1 MASWRK
7 SQRGFTPL
15 KRSDHSP
22 TLVDKKNR
30 GDLAMWD
37 SDYEQEDE
45 EDSKSDL
52 RGSVTKREVP
62 EIKQVPVETEGTRV
76 IILSSK
82 YCDCIPETSGDGDGD
97 VDVTDSAS
105 EITHKNDPGQKS
117 KCTVM

>member
-1 MASWRK
+1 MASWHR
-7 SQRGFTPL
+7 SQRGYTPL

-22 TLVDKKNR
+22 TLVGKKNP

-45 EDSKSDL
+45 EKLKKDL
-52 RGSVTKREVP
+52 RGSVAKRESP
-62 EIKQVPVETEGTRV
+62 EIEQVPGETEGTRV
-76 IILSSK
+76 IILTSK
-82 YCDCIPETSGDGDGD
+82 FCDCIPETSGD

-117 KCTVM
+117 ICSVM

>member
-1 MASWRK
+1 MASWRR
-7 SQRGFTPL
+7 SQCGYTPL

-22 TLVDKKNR
+22 TLVDRRNP

-45 EDSKSDL
+45 EELKKNDL
-52 RGSVTKREVP
+52 RGSVTKREAP

-82 YCDCIPETSGDGDGD
+82 YCDCIPETSGDGD
-97 VDVTDSAS
+97 VDVTDLAS

>member
-1 MASWRK
+1 MASWRRP
-7 SQRGFTPL
+7 QRGYTPV

-22 TLVDKKNR
+22 TLVDKKNL

-45 EDSKSDL
+45 EELKNDL
-52 RGSVTKREVP
+52 RGTVTKREAP
-62 EIKQVPVETEGTRV
+62 EIKQVPVETEGTKV

-82 YCDCIPETSGDGDGD
+82 YCDCIPETIGEGDG
-97 VDVTDSAS
+97 DVTDSAS

-117 KCTVM
+117 KCAVM

>member
-1 MASWRK
+1 
-7 SQRGFTPL
+7 
-15 KRSDHSP
+15 
-22 TLVDKKNR
+22 
-30 GDLAMWD
+30 MWD

-45 EDSKSDL
+45 EELKKNDL
-52 RGSVTKREVP
+52 RGSVTKREAP

-82 YCDCIPETSGDGDGD
+82 YCDCIPETSRDGD

>member
-1 MASWRK
+1 MASWRRP
-7 SQRGFTPL
+7 QRGYTPL

-22 TLVDKKNR
+22 TLVDRKNL

-45 EDSKSDL
+45 EELKNDL
-52 RGSVTKREVP
+52 RGTVTKREAP
-62 EIKQVPVETEGTRV
+62 EIKQVPVETEGARV

-82 YCDCIPETSGDGDGD
+82 YCDYIPETIGEGDG
-97 VDVTDSAS
+97 DVTDSAS
-105 EITHKNDPGQKS
+105 EIAHKNDPGQKS